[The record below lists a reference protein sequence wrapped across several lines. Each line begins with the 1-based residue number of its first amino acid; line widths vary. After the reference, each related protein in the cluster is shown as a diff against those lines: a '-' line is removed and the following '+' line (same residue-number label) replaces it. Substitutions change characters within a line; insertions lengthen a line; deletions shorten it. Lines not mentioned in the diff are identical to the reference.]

1 MTKQTFV
8 IIDNQKFLRR
18 RMDTWY
24 DFGQYFSEVSKKLFL
39 LVFALVL
46 FASLPATAQPKGLGL
61 GVIIGEPTG
70 ISFKKWVNKN
80 QAVDGAVAWSFGNED
95 AFHLHLDYLFHNRRL
110 IQIDRN
116 SIPFYYGIGGRFK
129 FGDSNTFGIRFPLGL
144 TFFIVEVPIDLFLE
158 VVPVMN
164 LAPETDL
171 DLNAAIG
178 ARYYF
183 R

>member
-1 MTKQTFV
+1 MSQSSKNLTGKRLV
-8 IIDNQKFLRR
+8 ILAI
-18 RMDTWY
+18 
-24 DFGQYFSEVSKKLFL
+24 LFL
-39 LVFALVL
+39 L
-46 FASLPATAQPKGLGL
+46 SGQLPAATQPRGFGL

-70 ISFKKWVNKN
+70 ISFKKWMNTS
-80 QAVDGAVAWSFGNED
+80 QALDGAVAWSFGHED

-110 IQIDRN
+110 IIIDRN
-116 SIPFYYGIGGRFK
+116 VIPFYYGIGGRFK

-144 TFFIVEVPIDLFLE
+144 TVFIVEAPIDLFLE
-158 VVPVMN
+158 VVPIMN

-183 R
+183 H

>member
-1 MTKQTFV
+1 QSPTV
-8 IIDNQKFLRR
+8 
-18 RMDTWY
+18 
-24 DFGQYFSEVSKKLFL
+24 
-39 LVFALVL
+39 
-46 FASLPATAQPKGLGL
+46 AQPRGLGL

-70 ISFKKWVNKN
+70 ISFKKWTNKN
-80 QAVDGAVAWSFGNED
+80 QAFDGAVAWSFGHQD

-110 IQIDRN
+110 IIIDRN
-116 SIPFYYGIGGRFK
+116 VIPFYYGIGGRFK
-129 FGDSNTFGIRFPLGL
+129 FADSNTFGIRFPLGI
-144 TFFIVEVPIDLFLE
+144 TVFIVEAPIDLFLE

>member
-1 MTKQTFV
+1 MTKQTLV
-8 IIDNQKFLRR
+8 ISDNLRFLRR
-18 RMDTWY
+18 LPDTRY
-24 DFGQYFSEVSKKLFL
+24 NFSHYFSEVFRKLSL
-39 LVFALVL
+39 LVIAFI
-46 FASLPATAQPKGLGL
+46 FFDSLPATAQPKGLGL

-95 AFHLHLDYLFHNRRL
+95 AFHLHMDYLFHNRRL

-129 FGDSNTFGIRFPLGL
+129 FGDTNTFGIRFPLGL

-183 R
+183 H